1 MSFSMNDEVDPFRNS
16 FSWDRHDD
24 FMGGKLR
31 IRCCLT
37 PLSCR
42 LEDQEVSLILIP
54 GGDD

>member
-42 LEDQEVSLILIP
+42 LEDQEVSLLLIP